1 VSTSLLLVALGW
13 SFGWYLWG
21 RPRRLV
27 DRARSLRG
35 RDGVA
40 SRPVPATVI
49 IPARDEARV
58 IGPLLDD
65 LLAQEHPPMRVVVV
79 DDHSTDGTAHLAA
92 ARGAPVQVVATP
104 ALPPGWTGKS
114 WACHVGAT
122 AVDLRDDELL
132 VFCDAD
138 VRLAPDALDA
148 LCVAAADAGGATSV
162 QPFHRTERPGEQL
175 SLFCGLVALMAL
187 GAGRR
192 DEPPSGLSGPVIATT
207 TADYRRAGGHDAVR
221 AEVIEDVALG
231 QRYRD
236 AGLPVSVLLGGRAV
250 RYRMYPAGLG
260 QLVEGWTKN
269 LASGAGAVP
278 RWRTALT
285 VAWITAL
292 GSAAVDLVGALV
304 GTSRPLPAA
313 AALYAAC
320 CVQVAVLGRRLGTF
334 GIRTALVYPVPL
346 AAFVG
351 LFARSTWRTFVHRS
365 VVWRGRTLPVGER
378 AR

>member
-1 VSTSLLLVALGW
+1 VSTSLVLAALGW
-13 SFGWYLWG
+13 SFGWLLWG
-21 RPRRLV
+21 RPRRLAGSP
-27 DRARSLRG
+27 DRSPR
-35 RDGVA
+35 V
-40 SRPVPATVI
+40 PVTVV

-58 IGPLLDD
+58 IGALLDD
-65 LLAQEHPPMRVVVV
+65 LLAQELPPRRVIVV
-79 DDHSTDGTAHLAA
+79 DDHSRDGTAQVAA
-92 ARGAPVQVVATP
+92 QRGAPVQVVAAP

-114 WACHVGAT
+114 WACHVGVRT
-122 AVDLRDDELL
+122 ADPGDDELL

-138 VRLAPDALDA
+138 VRLAPDALGA
-148 LCVAAADAGGATSV
+148 LCDVALDEGGATSV
-162 QPFHRTERPGEQL
+162 QPFHRTVRPDEQL

-192 DEPPSGLSGPVIATT
+192 SEPPSGLSGPLIATT
-207 TADYRRAGGHDAVR
+207 AADYCRAGGHDSVR
-221 AEVIEDVALG
+221 GEVIEDVALG

-236 AGLPVSVLLGGRAV
+236 AGLPVSVLLGGPTV
-250 RYRMYPAGLG
+250 RYRMYPSGFG
-260 QLVEGWTKN
+260 QLVEGWSKN

-285 VAWITAL
+285 VAWVTAL
-292 GSAAVDLVGALV
+292 GSATVDLVGALV
-304 GTSRPLPAA
+304 AGTRPLAA
-313 AALYAAC
+313 AALLYAAC
-320 CVQVAVLGRRLGTF
+320 CAQVAVLGRRLGTF
-334 GIRTALVYPVPL
+334 GVRTALVYPVPL